1 MTQRINVNMRRSVSS
16 KTGHG
21 HKTYTVD
28 PCQYDSNLNIATK
41 KYSVDLCVKDSN
53 LNIATRHTMWIYATV
68 QPKYTPLQPES
79 VRKYSGSLSP
89 PLYST
94 NLTMRIHVLKL
105 NMVETT

>member
-1 MTQRINVNMRRSVSS
+1 MNQIINADMRRYMSS

-21 HKTYTVD
+21 HQTYTVD

-41 KYSVDLCVKDSN
+41 NTL
-53 LNIATRHTMWIYATV
+53 WIYPSIQTE
-68 QPKYTPLQPES
+68 KTPMQPES
-79 VRKYSGSLSP
+79 VRKYPGSSYP

-94 NLTMRIHVLKL
+94 NLTMRIHVSKS